1 MNILALLSKIDIK
14 TIGVI
19 LLSFLFI
26 GNHLWQSS
34 QIEDLNS
41 QLEDSIME
49 NQGLKALVKAE
60 RVSCNTE
67 KIIVK
72 ETEEKEQAL
81 RKLKEMEETIRVIKE
96 NEKTLEAKNKAIS
109 KSLDSLKANK
119 DSCLNNK
126 MDKVTTE
133 TLKEIFNGQ

>member
-1 MNILALLSKIDIK
+1 MNILALLSKLDIK

>member
-1 MNILALLSKIDIK
+1 MNILALLSKLDIK

-81 RKLKEMEETIRVIKE
+81 RRLKEMEETIRVIKE

>member
-1 MNILALLSKIDIK
+1 MLQLLKTFSIKQIGIGALVLLCLSVYHYQSYKI
-14 TIGVI
+14 
-19 LLSFLFI
+19 
-26 GNHLWQSS
+26 
-34 QIEDLNS
+34 NS
-41 QLEDSIME
+41 LKEQLEDSILE
-49 NQGLKALVKAE
+49 GQGLKALVKAE

-72 ETEEKEQAL
+72 ETEEKEEAL
-81 RKLKEMEETIRVIKE
+81 RRLKEMEETIRVIKE

-133 TLKEIFNGQ
+133 TLKEIFNGQQR

>member
-1 MNILALLSKIDIK
+1 MNILALLSKLDIK

-72 ETEEKEQAL
+72 ETEEKEQAI
-81 RKLKEMEETIRVIKE
+81 RRLKEMEETIRVIKE

>member
-1 MNILALLSKIDIK
+1 MNILALLSKLDIK

-67 KIIVK
+67 KIIAK

-81 RKLKEMEETIRVIKE
+81 RRLKEMEETIRVIKE